1 MPPEDP
7 KLYVVMPNLWAST
20 QYIRAFLKNKNRH
33 VKLVIF
39 FNLEDVQRD

>member
-7 KLYVVMPNLWAST
+7 KLYVVYDQFVAST